1 MIAPDAGAG
10 KGLLGPDVAFDV
22 ARYGGTVN
30 P

>member
-10 KGLLGPDVAFDV
+10 KGVLGPGVAFDA
-22 ARYGGTVN
+22 ARYGGTAN